1 MKQNVAKTSI
11 FVTIILFIG
20 FGISFFREVLIAKFF
35 GVSAD
40 VDAYTAAITIP
51 INLFSIITLSIQS
64 IVVPIYSKIIYN
76 SDCKVGAR
84 YINSLINIL
93 IVGSIFLIV
102 LFELLASPIAY
113 VFTPGLTG
121 DAHDLTVS
129 LLRITLPTIVFSLV
143 NYVYTGV
150 LNVQKSFVLPAFS
163 VWFLNLAV
171 IFSILALNASL
182 GITAACIGQ
191 IVGVVLQFLVL
202 AIASRKYVRYN
213 IDFDYKSPE
222 MIDTYHKVLPVVWST
237 CIAELNAIVN
247 RVVASL
253 LFVGAIAALNYSYK
267 INSVLLT
274 FFTSAIATVV
284 YPLYAEAGAKNDISL
299 LNKRINLTVSAYAY
313 FLIPL
318 TLAILCL
325 RTELI
330 EVAFA
335 RGAFDDKA
343 VDITQQLL
351 ACYVLGVFFIAIRET
366 ITKVYY
372 SLEDTKTPASNATIG
387 LLINVVLSITIPFVI
402 GVNGLALA
410 SSITAAF
417 IAIRLIKILQKKY
430 KEITLHDVWNNVAR
444 CILPSIILSVYL
456 LIIHTIL
463 RDHPLEALISGGLGG
478 ILLYCTSS
486 ALFKVPIALTLF
498 KMIVH
503 RHPKNKE

>member
-20 FGISFFREVLIAKFF
+20 FGISFFREVLIANFF

-64 IVVPIYSKIIYN
+64 IVVPIYSKIIYG
-76 SDCKVGAR
+76 SDRKTGER
-84 YINSLINIL
+84 YINSLVNIL
-93 IVGSIFLIV
+93 IIGSVLLIV

-113 VFTPGLTG
+113 AFTPGLKG
-121 DAHDLTVS
+121 ASHDLTVF
-129 LLRITLPTIVFSLV
+129 LLRITLPTIIFSLI

-150 LNVQKSFVLPAFS
+150 LNVQKSFILPAFS
-163 VWFLNLAV
+163 VWFLNFAV
-171 IFSILALNASL
+171 IVCILVLHTTM

-191 IVGVVLQFLVL
+191 IVGVILQFLIL
-202 AIASRKYVRYN
+202 LTASRKYVKYK
-213 IDFDYKSPE
+213 IVFDCTSPE
-222 MIDTYHKVLPVVWST
+222 MVDTYHKVLPVIWST

-247 RVVASL
+247 RIVASM

-284 YPLYAEAGAKNDISL
+284 YPMYAEAGAKNDIVL

-325 RTELI
+325 KTELI

-372 SLEDTKTPASNATIG
+372 SIEDTKTPATNATIG
-387 LLINVVLSITIPFVI
+387 LIINVILSISIPFVI

-417 IAIRLIKILQKKY
+417 IAVRLILILQKKHE
-430 KEITLHDVWNNVAR
+430 EINLHEVWNNVVR
-444 CILPSIILSVYL
+444 CIPPSIIMSLYL
-456 LIIHTIL
+456 FINHTIL
-463 RDHPLEALISGGLGG
+463 SGRPFFALIVGGIGG
-478 ILLYCTSS
+478 ILCYGASS
-486 ALFKVPIALTLF
+486 ILFRVPIATTLLR
-498 KMIVH
+498 MIDN
-503 RHPKNKE
+503 RQSKK